1 MSILSTMRDDVKRI
15 GSLDIMLAVVFAVIV
30 RVYMIIGS
38 PLVNL
43 VLHGMGPVGDILN
56 VVTLLVP
63 LYVLLMLPGAMRS
76 NGLTAMLTAVLQ
88 SLIRTL
94 TGDAFGIVALQSYFV
109 GGFIAWVCMA
119 AFQYKRTYLHWISSA
134 FCWTFGVDM
143 MFAVYI
149 GIFPLFGS
157 MVLGILL
164 YAFVERFLNA
174 IIVGPIILLVLLRLS
189 RVESVRGIMTSSTP
203 K

>member
-1 MSILSTMRDDVKRI
+1 MRDDVKRI

-43 VLHGMGPVGDILN
+43 VLHGMGPVGDTLN
-56 VVTLLVP
+56 AVTLLVP

-109 GGFIAWVCMA
+109 GGLLSWIVLA
-119 AFQYKRTYLHWISSA
+119 AFKYKRNYITWLAAA
-134 FCWTFGVDM
+134 FAWTFGVDM
-143 MFAVYI
+143 WFVIYI
-149 GIFPLFGS
+149 GVFPLFGS
-157 MVLGILL
+157 FALGLL
-164 YAFVERFLNA
+164 YYATVERFLNA
-174 IIVGPIILLVLLRLS
+174 LIVGAIILLALKRLE
-189 RVESVRGIMTSSTP
+189 RVESVRGIITTSAT